1 MFAPESSDVALPMMF
16 LMWFCWGVWPPL
28 RKKGGSDN
36 EHFGLTAVISQNL
49 LCLFFS
55 FTLGMANPDGVPN
68 FDSRQFPQMV
78 AQDTSERLPA
88 VVLAVSSGVVICCAE
103 FVLAKAIDVLGVAIA
118 VPTGFGISMLWGTAA
133 SYAIEPTA
141 DAKLLFT
148 GLGACLLGLFCDAAS
163 KLDNHKEEAPQQGAM
178 TGDVEAC
185 ASKVHLASGSDM
197 DRRRFLLPV
206 VGGLMFGCNP
216 PMQTAAATIGQLS
229 PYVQMVAFMLGK
241 LLTIF
246 PLACAYVCLSGGCT
260 GSSAVKP
267 WLPCAVWSG
276 YLEACRKRPKALL
289 FDALCGACV
298 GIGHCMFF
306 VGTPVVSKAVGSIF
320 GTSSLLLSVLLGVVL
335 FKELA
340 GKSLTQKALCAL
352 SVSFLSAAL
361 ALMSAAS
368 LRE

>member
-55 FTLGMANPDGVPN
+55 FTLGMANSDGVPN
-68 FDSRQFPQMV
+68 FDSTQFPQMV
-78 AQDTSERLPA
+78 AQDTSERLSA
-88 VVLAVSSGVVICCAE
+88 VLLAVSSGVVICCAE

-133 SYAIEPTA
+133 SYAIEAHGRCQAPFLRPRGLLARPLPAMRPRSWIPT
-141 DAKLLFT
+141 
-148 GLGACLLGLFCDAAS
+148 
-163 KLDNHKEEAPQQGAM
+163 KEPQNREEQVTWKPALP
-178 TGDVEAC
+178 
-185 ASKVHLASGSDM
+185 KVHLASGSQM

-246 PLACAYVCLSGGCT
+246 PLACAYVWFSGGC
-260 GSSAVKP
+260 SSAVK
-267 WLPCAVWSG
+267 LPCAVWSG

-298 GIGHCMFF
+298 GTGHCMFF

-320 GTSSLLLSVLLGVVL
+320 GTSSLLLSVLIGVVL

-340 GKSLTQKALCAL
+340 GKSLTQKVLCAL
-352 SVSFLSAAL
+352 SVSFLSTAL

>member
-1 MFAPESSDVALPMMF
+1 MMF

-88 VVLAVSSGVVICCAE
+88 VLLAVSSGVVICCAE

-163 KLDNHKEEAPQQGAM
+163 KLDSHKEEAPQQGAM

-206 VGGLMFGCNP
+206 VGGLMFWMQSSHADGCRHNR
-216 PMQTAAATIGQLS
+216 AT
-229 PYVQMVAFMLGK
+229 V
-241 LLTIF
+241 LLMSKWLPSCWENSLRF
-246 PLACAYVCLSGGCT
+246 SHWLVAYVCLSGGCT

-267 WLPCAVWSG
+267 WLPCSVWSG

-340 GKSLTQKALCAL
+340 GKSLTQKVLCAL

>member
-55 FTLGMANPDGVPN
+55 FTLGMANSDGVPN
-68 FDSRQFPQMV
+68 FDSTQFPQMV
-78 AQDTSERLPA
+78 AQDTSERLSA
-88 VVLAVSSGVVICCAE
+88 VLLAVSSGVVICCAE

-141 DAKLLFT
+141 DARLLFS

-163 KLDNHKEEAPQQGAM
+163 KLDTHKGAPEQGR
-178 TGDVEAC
+178 TSDVEAC
-185 ASKVHLASGSDM
+185 ASKVHLASGSQM

-246 PLACAYVCLSGGCT
+246 PLACAYVWFSGGC
-260 GSSAVKP
+260 SSAVK
-267 WLPCAVWSG
+267 LPCAVWSG

-298 GIGHCMFF
+298 GTGHCMFF

-320 GTSSLLLSVLLGVVL
+320 GTSSLLLSVLIGVVL

-340 GKSLTQKALCAL
+340 GKSLTQKVLCAL
-352 SVSFLSAAL
+352 SVSFLSTAL

>member
-1 MFAPESSDVALPMMF
+1 
-16 LMWFCWGVWPPL
+16 
-28 RKKGGSDN
+28 
-36 EHFGLTAVISQNL
+36 
-49 LCLFFS
+49 
-55 FTLGMANPDGVPN
+55 MANPDGVPN

-78 AQDTSERLPA
+78 VEDTSERLPA
-88 VVLAVSSGVVICCAE
+88 VLLAVSSGVVICCAE

-163 KLDNHKEEAPQQGAM
+163 KLDTHKEEAPGQGAM
-178 TGDVEAC
+178 ASDVEAS
-185 ASKVHLASGSDM
+185 ASKVHLASGSEM
-197 DRRRFLLPV
+197 DRRRFWLPV
-206 VGGLMFGCNP
+206 LGGLMFGCNP

-246 PLACAYVCLSGGCT
+246 PLACAYVWLSGG
-260 GSSAVKP
+260 GSSAVK
-267 WLPCAVWSG
+267 LPCAVWGG

-298 GIGHCMFF
+298 GMGHCMFF

-340 GKSLTQKALCAL
+340 GKSLTQKVLCAL

>member
-1 MFAPESSDVALPMMF
+1 
-16 LMWFCWGVWPPL
+16 
-28 RKKGGSDN
+28 
-36 EHFGLTAVISQNL
+36 
-49 LCLFFS
+49 
-55 FTLGMANPDGVPN
+55 MANPDGVPN

-267 WLPCAVWSG
+267 
-276 YLEACRKRPKALL
+276 
-289 FDALCGACV
+289 
-298 GIGHCMFF
+298 
-306 VGTPVVSKAVGSIF
+306 
-320 GTSSLLLSVLLGVVL
+320 
-335 FKELA
+335 
-340 GKSLTQKALCAL
+340 
-352 SVSFLSAAL
+352 
-361 ALMSAAS
+361 
-368 LRE
+368 